1 MAPPD
6 LLARFIQSFQRAI
19 GAEMDAMRA
28 SLGPFEVVLGAGR
41 AVGIAEE
48 EPGRSHQYDFDLPG
62 ANDKLAVGL
71 ECSLRTGQSEY
82 LVTLTRLEPGVLR
95 LSSPTEIAL
104 DQGPCTLVLYPWF
117 LYERLLS
124 ALGSLTVVPDLFP
137 QSSLRLF
144 GRLPVTVTER
154 AVALPHPELNASQRR
169 AVERCCRGDLAFV
182 WGPPGTGKTRT
193 LGHVVTELL
202 HHGYRV
208 LVTSTTNA
216 AVDQA
221 LAKLAELPEARTY
234 LNQGQVVRLGQVQGR
249 TFGAS
254 LSEALERQTIG
265 VRQQRQALEA
275 RLAQARTQA
284 IVCRAL
290 LPRLD
295 EALAQGQLELF
306 ARPRPNLH
314 LAQAAAGLFGPPYR
328 RHLETLDLPGQRA
341 AVARRQ
347 ARLERLTELLA
358 GHLEVMARDLRQ
370 QEAEVVSRSRVVL
383 ATMTNVYLSRLLA
396 PERFDAVI
404 VEEAGMAI
412 LPTLFYCAAL
422 ARDKVIM
429 VGDPRQLPPIVQSR
443 DPYVRQAMGRSIFAV
458 TVPEPHQSDLV
469 VLLEEQYRMHPVIG
483 RLVSESFY
491 QGRLRDGA
499 GIVDRQALADRYPF
513 PGQPLVVVDTAGET
527 RCSTATGSY
536 SRYNEGSADCC
547 LALALAAVNDGLD
560 SVAIITPY
568 AEQARLVRRLLAQA
582 GGGAARV
589 ECSTV
594 HRFQGNERD
603 LVILD
608 TVDTEPLAPGVLLA
622 GQAPGAEAAHLL
634 NVSISRARGKLV
646 ILADLAYFRTRA
658 PTSTVAELLGRAVR
672 MGVVVTWTTVVDGTE
687 ASRPRP
693 GARGVS
699 SRSSDRACSR
709 S

>member
-1 MAPPD
+1 MPSPD

-28 SLGPFEVVLGAGR
+28 SLGPFEVVLGTGR
-41 AVGIAEE
+41 AAGVAEE
-48 EPGRSHQYDFDLPG
+48 DAARPHLYDFGLPG

-71 ECSLRTGQSEY
+71 ECSLRTEQSEC
-82 LVTLTRLEPGVLR
+82 LVTIIQLEPGALR
-95 LSSPTEIAL
+95 LTSPTEIRL

-124 ALGSLTVVPDLFP
+124 ALGSLTVAPDLYP

-144 GRLPVTVTER
+144 GRLPVTTTDRTV
-154 AVALPHPELNASQRR
+154 VLPHPELNASQRR
-169 AVERCCRGDLAFV
+169 AVEQCCQSDLAFV

-221 LAKLAELPEARTY
+221 LAKLAELPEARPY
-234 LNQGQVVRLGQVQGR
+234 LDQGQVVRLGQVQGR

-254 LSEALERQTIG
+254 LSEALERRTVGI
-265 VRQQRQALEA
+265 RQQQQAVEE
-275 RLAQARTQA
+275 RLAKARTQA
-284 IVCRAL
+284 AACRVL

-306 ARPRPNLH
+306 ARPRPNQH
-314 LAQAAAGLFGPPYR
+314 LVQAAAGLFGLSHR
-328 RHLETLDLPGQRA
+328 RRLETLDLPAQRA

-347 ARLERLTELLA
+347 ARLERAVGLLA
-358 GHLEVMARDLRQ
+358 GRLEVVARNLRE
-370 QEAEVVSRSRVVL
+370 QEAAVISQSRVVL

-458 TVPEPHQSDLV
+458 TVPEPHQSELV

-483 RLVSESFY
+483 QLVSESFY
-491 QGRLRDGA
+491 EGRLRDGA
-499 GIVDRQALADRYPF
+499 GIADRQALADRQPF
-513 PGQPLVVVDTAGET
+513 AGHPLVVVDTAGKT
-527 RCSTATGSY
+527 RCRTAAGSF

-547 LALALAAVNDGLD
+547 VELALAAVSDGLD
-560 SVAIITPY
+560 SVAVITPY

-582 GGGAARV
+582 GGNAARV

-608 TVDTEPLAPGVLLA
+608 TVDAEPLAPGVLLA

-646 ILADLAYFRTRA
+646 ILADLAYFRDRA
-658 PTSTVAELLGRAVR
+658 PTSTVTELLERAVR
-672 MGVVVTWTTVVDGTE
+672 MGVVVSWDKASGATRTPDQDL
-687 ASRPRP
+687 ASR
-693 GARGVS
+693 S
-699 SRSSDRACSR
+699 LSR
-709 S
+709 